1 MELMER
7 STLNLWVGFF
17 VLLGFFSFLM
27 LAFKVGNLSSG
38 GSGSS
43 YSVVA
48 HFDNIGQLKERA
60 PVRSAGVLVG
70 RVSAVSFDLAHYN
83 AEVRLSID
91 SHYPFP
97 KDTSAS
103 VLTSGILGEQ
113 YIGLDAGGDDKMLKD
128 GDQIKL
134 TQGAMVLERLIGQF
148 LFNKAQEGGTTD
160 KGGSAK

>member
-1 MELMER
+1 MER
-7 STLNLWVGFF
+7 STLNLWVGIF

-27 LAFKVGNLSSG
+27 LAFKVGNLTAG
-38 GSGSS
+38 GSGTT

-70 RVSAVSFDLAHYN
+70 RVRSVLFDPVHYN
-83 AEVRLSID
+83 AEVTLAID
-91 SHYPFP
+91 SQYQFP

-113 YIGLDAGGDDKMLKD
+113 YIGLDAGGDDKMLKN
-128 GDQIKL
+128 GDEIKL

-148 LFNKAQEGGTTD
+148 LFSKAQEGGPSKDGAD
-160 KGGSAK
+160 KGGKK